1 MKRIVTEYKIICDET
16 NNTAETVLKNEVH
29 ATIVLKTIDFQEN
42 DLKTL
47 AGLLIDKLPEL
58 VDRYESYL
66 IMDKLADS

>member
-1 MKRIVTEYKIICDET
+1 MKRIVTEYKIICDDT

-29 ATIVLKTIDFQEN
+29 VTIVLKTIDFQEN

-66 IMDKLADS
+66 IMDKLAES